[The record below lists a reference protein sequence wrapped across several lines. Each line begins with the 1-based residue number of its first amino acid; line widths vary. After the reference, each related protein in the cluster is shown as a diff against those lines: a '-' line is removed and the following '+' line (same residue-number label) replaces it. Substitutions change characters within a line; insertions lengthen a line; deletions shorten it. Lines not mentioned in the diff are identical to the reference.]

1 MKHEENVAPSKFPL
15 VDHANF
21 KALLLLAMAVFGSK
35 PNLTTTM
42 QELLEPILVSD
53 RQI

>member
-21 KALLLLAMAVFGSK
+21 KALLLAMAVFGSK